1 LSPSPQ
7 KNRSSAAAYLF
18 RRRLLRWYRARRRA
32 LPWRATRD
40 PYRIWVSEVMLQ
52 QTTVQAVIPYYE
64 RWLRLFPDVKALAR
78 ASRQEVL
85 RAWQGLGYY
94 ARARNLHDA
103 ARAIVRDFG
112 GRLPDDL
119 NALRSLPGFGPYTAA
134 AVASIAFGRP
144 CPILDANVRRLVM
157 RLENLS
163 AADSRRTER
172 RALRFLE
179 ARLPRRGAG
188 DFNQA
193 LMEVGALVCK
203 PRNPLCL
210 LCPLRPACR
219 AEKAG
224 RQELIPPPR
233 KKAVK
238 KVEAVVAIIRKKGRL
253 LIQKR
258 PAHGLLADLWEFPGG
273 KRRPEETLEQALRR
287 EIREELGVEVVS
299 ARPLTSVTHAY
310 TRFLVRL
317 HAFAVTT
324 DGEPALSP
332 VRRRWITLRGMQSY
346 PLPSGTVRLVEFLER
361 SGRGRARGPGP
372 STPWT

>member
-1 LSPSPQ
+1 
-7 KNRSSAAAYLF
+7 
-18 RRRLLRWYRARRRA
+18 
-32 LPWRATRD
+32 
-40 PYRIWVSEVMLQ
+40 MLQ

-94 ARARNLHDA
+94 ARSRNLHDA
-103 ARAIVRDFG
+103 ARVIVRDFG

-119 NALRSLPGFGPYTAA
+119 GPLRSLPGFGPYTAA

-144 CPILDANVRRLVM
+144 CPVLDANVRRLVL

-163 AADSRRTER
+163 SADSRRTDR

-193 LMEVGALVCK
+193 LMELGALICK

-210 LCPLRPACR
+210 LCPLRPSCR

-233 KKAVK
+233 KTAVK
-238 KVEAVVAIIRKKGRL
+238 RVEAVVAIIRKKGRL

-287 EIREELGVEVVS
+287 EMREELGVEVVS

-332 VRRRWITLRGMQSY
+332 GRRRWVTLRGLQSY

-361 SGRGRARGPGP
+361 SGRGRTSGPGP
-372 STPWT
+372 SKPWT